1 MSITFASGDPAL
13 ARVRELVLSA
23 DPDGSRFAQTFRS
36 SYDRLYNGQWTGR
49 YSWDQ
54 LYKTEKTHFGTLI
67 EIAIRQEFD
76 DIIDDGV
83 QDHLDYR
90 ISGVDVDC
98 KFSMGK
104 AQWMIPMECVGEI
117 IIGLHAS
124 DEKSTWSLCVERATE
139 DKLTQGG
146 NRDRKRTFTKAAKAD
161 IQWLFDDAP
170 LPVNRLLHL
179 PEADRAAIFEPR
191 SGQQRVCELFR
202 RTIGLSV
209 NRESI
214 AAVAEQKDYM
224 KRVRGN
230 GGARGLLQPEGIVVL
245 SGKYRNQ
252 ASIAEQLV
260 GAQLMPEELMAL
272 KLAPAASGDGEPS
285 VQIGGGW
292 WRVAHPGEAVRPAPV
307 VGEAT

>member
-1 MSITFASGDPAL
+1 MLGAMEVEDPDL
-13 ARVRELVLSA
+13 VRVRELVLRA
-23 DPDGSRFAQTFRS
+23 DPDGTRFAQTFRS

-76 DIIDDGV
+76 DIIDDGI

-104 AQWMIPMECVGEI
+104 GQWMIPVECVGEI

-124 DEKSTWSLCVERATE
+124 DEASTWSLCVERATE
-139 DKLTQGG
+139 DRLTQGG
-146 NRDRKRTFTKAAKAD
+146 NRDRKRSFTKAAKAD

-179 PEADRAAIFEPR
+179 PQSDRDAIYGLR
-191 SGQQRVCELFR
+191 SGQKRVCELFR
-202 RTIGLSV
+202 RTLGLSV

-230 GGARGLLQPEGIVVL
+230 GGARGLLRPEGIVVL

-252 ASIAEQLV
+252 ASIVEALVGEQLR
-260 GAQLMPEELMAL
+260 PEELMSL
-272 KLAPAASGDGEPS
+272 RLAPASVGDAEPR

-292 WRVAHPGEAVRPAPV
+292 WRVAHPGDAVVQAPLI
-307 VGEAT
+307 GDAQ

>member
-1 MSITFASGDPAL
+1 MHVAAQCGDP
-13 ARVRELVLSA
+13 ELEKIRQLIVEA
-23 DPDGSRFAQTFRS
+23 DPEGARFAQTFRS

-67 EIAIRQEFD
+67 EIAIRQEFN

-83 QDHLDYR
+83 QEHLDYR
-90 ISGVDVDC
+90 IAGVDIDC

-104 AQWMIPMECVGEI
+104 AQWMIPVECVGEI

-124 DEKSTWSLCVERATE
+124 DEASTWSLCVERATE
-139 DKLTQGG
+139 DRLTRGG
-146 NRDRKRTFTKAAKAD
+146 NRDRKRTFTKAARDD
-161 IQWLFDDAP
+161 IQWLYDDAP

-179 PEADRAAIFEPR
+179 PQDDRDAIFEPR
-191 SGQQRVCELFR
+191 FGQQRVCELFR
-202 RTIGLSV
+202 RALGLTV

-245 SGKYRNQ
+245 SGKFRNQ
-252 ASIAEQLV
+252 ASIVEQLT
-260 GAQLMPEELMAL
+260 GGQLMPEEFMSLR
-272 KLAPAASGDGEPS
+272 LAPASDDGHAPK
-285 VQIGGGW
+285 VQIGSSW
-292 WRVAHPGEAVRPAPV
+292 WRVARPGEPIVPAPV
-307 VGEAT
+307 VGEAP

>member
-1 MSITFASGDPAL
+1 MVGMCGSGDRDL
-13 ARVRELVLSA
+13 LRVRDLILKA
-23 DPDGSRFAQTFRS
+23 DPDGTRFAQTFRS

-104 AQWMIPMECVGEI
+104 AQWMIPVECVGEI

-124 DEKSTWSLCVERATE
+124 DEASTWSLCVERATE
-139 DKLTQGG
+139 DRLTQGG
-146 NRDRKRTFTKAAKAD
+146 NRDRKRSFTKAAKAD
-161 IQWLFDDAP
+161 IQWLFEDAA

-179 PEADRAAIFEPR
+179 PQSDRDAIFEPR
-191 SGQQRVCELFR
+191 SGQRRVCELFR
-202 RTIGLSV
+202 RTLGLTV

-252 ASIAEQLV
+252 ASIVEQLV
-260 GAQLMPEELMAL
+260 GEQLMPEELMSL
-272 KLAPAASGDGEPS
+272 RLVPAAASDSEPRVEIS
-285 VQIGGGW
+285 GGW
-292 WRVAHPGEAVRPAPV
+292 WRVAHPGDPVVAAPV
-307 VGEAT
+307 VRDAT

>member
-1 MSITFASGDPAL
+1 MTDTCVSGDPDL
-13 ARVRELVLSA
+13 TRVCQLVLEA
-23 DPDGSRFAQTFRS
+23 DPDGTRFAQTFRS

-83 QDHLDYR
+83 QQHLDYR
-90 ISGVDVDC
+90 IAGVDVDC

-124 DEKSTWSLCVERATE
+124 DEASTWSLCVERASE
-139 DKLTQGG
+139 DRLTQGG
-146 NRDRKRTFTKAAKAD
+146 NRDRKRTFTKAAKAQ

-179 PEADRAAIFEPR
+179 PKSDREAIFEPR
-191 SGQQRVCELFR
+191 SGQKRVCELFR
-202 RTIGLSV
+202 RALGLSV
-209 NRESI
+209 NRESV

-252 ASIAEQLV
+252 ASIVEELI
-260 GAQLMPEELMAL
+260 GERLMPEELMSL
-272 KLAPAASGDGEPS
+272 RLVPAGEADVEPR

-292 WRVAHPGEAVRPAPV
+292 WRVAHPGDAVVPAPV
-307 VGEAT
+307 VGDAL